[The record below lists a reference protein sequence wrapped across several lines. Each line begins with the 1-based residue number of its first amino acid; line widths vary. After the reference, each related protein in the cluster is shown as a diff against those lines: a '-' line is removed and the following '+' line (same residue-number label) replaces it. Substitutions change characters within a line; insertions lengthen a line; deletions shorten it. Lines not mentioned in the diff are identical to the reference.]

1 MSALRATDPEVARA
15 IEHDRRRLTDELV
28 LIASENYASAAV
40 REATGSVMTNKYAEG
55 YPGRRYYAGCENV
68 DRVEVLAQERAR
80 SLFGCEHVN
89 VQPHSGTQ
97 ANMAAYFSA
106 LSPGDRILGM
116 RLDQGGHLSHGSP
129 VNFSGKL
136 FEFGFYGVDRETEL
150 IDYDS
155 VLEAARE
162 FEPKLIVC
170 GATAYPRI
178 IDFERFREI
187 ADEVGAVLMADIAH
201 TAGLVA
207 GGAHPSPVP
216 VCDIVTTT
224 THKTLRGP
232 RGAMIMCTAEHA
244 RAVDRAVFPNIQGGP
259 FMHAI
264 AAKAVA
270 FQEALQPEFKAYAAA
285 IVQTARALASTLSA
299 GGLRIVSG
307 GTENH
312 LVLVDVSPLGID
324 GSQAEEA
331 LRQAGIIANKNAIPF
346 DPLPPRVT
354 SGLRL
359 GTPAVASRGMGVD
372 EMENVG
378 GFVLEALHA
387 VDDTAAL
394 VRIRR
399 RVVEFARGF
408 PAPGVTD
415 G

>member
-1 MSALRATDPEVARA
+1 MSALAATDPEVARA

-155 VLEAARE
+155 VLETARE

-207 GGAHPSPVP
+207 GGVHPSPVP

-244 RAVDRAVFPNIQGGP
+244 RAVDRAVFPNTQGGP

-372 EMENVG
+372 EMANVG

-387 VDDTAAL
+387 VDETAAL

-408 PAPGVTD
+408 AAPGVTD
-415 G
+415 D